1 MKENYLQFLAI
12 IANKHADVCGGVRT
26 YRLDAYARLQ
36 WPVRPD
42 RFWRSPETKEGATG
56 REPGSS
62 SAAHFLHYPQSSLLS
77 RAHNK
82 MANTARQTA
91 SRRGSKNDNDKEEEE
106 AENNGY
112 IQVFVK
118 PLDQG
123 SCSLILSWLGLS
135 NANLTAHQ
143 LGVLYG
149 AAAVVCSLLLY
160 QLLRCDVGFLF
171 GRLCSILVP
180 MFSILCAF
188 FWLALYFRRTW
199 SNTSVYLLFSSC
211 FIGET
216 FAQVF
221 FRDWGADGGGG
232 SGGGGTADGVVSDV
246 VNHGTQ
252 PLVIVFVL
260 LSISLASVFSS
271 LDTSHSAVVILLVSF
286 TRFLACSMLTDLPFG
301 VRTYLGYMCSFAG
314 ILVARYMETVLKPPI
329 QHFTTHDGKIPVI
342 KRRRSSSSSAHAFS
356 AHRSARRTSLPA
368 LIQKS
373 QVRPS
378 HVLLLSV
385 SLLPPNFIDMHF
397 HCGS

>member
-1 MKENYLQFLAI
+1 
-12 IANKHADVCGGVRT
+12 
-26 YRLDAYARLQ
+26 
-36 WPVRPD
+36 
-42 RFWRSPETKEGATG
+42 
-56 REPGSS
+56 
-62 SAAHFLHYPQSSLLS
+62 
-77 RAHNK
+77 
-82 MANTARQTA
+82 MANMARQSA

-118 PLDQG
+118 PLDHG
-123 SCSLILSWLGLS
+123 NCSLILSWLGLT

-149 AAAVVCSLLLY
+149 AAAVVSSLLLY

-188 FWLALYFRRTW
+188 YWLALYFRRTW

-232 SGGGGTADGVVSDV
+232 GGGGGTADGVVSDV

-301 VRTYLGYMCSFAG
+301 TRTYLGYMCGFAG
-314 ILVARYMETVLKPPI
+314 VLVARYMETVLKPPI

-356 AHRSARRTSLPA
+356 AHRSTRRTSLPA

-373 QVRPS
+373 QVS
-378 HVLLLSV
+378 VITKLSA
-385 SLLPPNFIDMHF
+385 PM
-397 HCGS
+397 

>member
-1 MKENYLQFLAI
+1 M
-12 IANKHADVCGGVRT
+12 
-26 YRLDAYARLQ
+26 
-36 WPVRPD
+36 
-42 RFWRSPETKEGATG
+42 
-56 REPGSS
+56 
-62 SAAHFLHYPQSSLLS
+62 
-77 RAHNK
+77 
-82 MANTARQTA
+82 
-91 SRRGSKNDNDKEEEE
+91 
-106 AENNGY
+106 
-112 IQVFVK
+112 
-118 PLDQG
+118 
-123 SCSLILSWLGLS
+123 
-135 NANLTAHQ
+135 
-143 LGVLYG
+143 
-149 AAAVVCSLLLY
+149 
-160 QLLRCDVGFLF
+160 
-171 GRLCSILVP
+171 
-180 MFSILCAF
+180 
-188 FWLALYFRRTW
+188 
-199 SNTSVYLLFSSC
+199 
-211 FIGET
+211 
-216 FAQVF
+216 F

-385 SLLPPNFIDMHF
+385 PFLPPNFIDICTSIVVHNLLRSDMMKLLVKMSYTTSVLIQQDHTVTLWSF
-397 HCGS
+397 TSTSPHLSVSVTTVFELCSKTGCTV

>member
-1 MKENYLQFLAI
+1 
-12 IANKHADVCGGVRT
+12 
-26 YRLDAYARLQ
+26 
-36 WPVRPD
+36 
-42 RFWRSPETKEGATG
+42 
-56 REPGSS
+56 
-62 SAAHFLHYPQSSLLS
+62 
-77 RAHNK
+77 
-82 MANTARQTA
+82 MANMARQSA

-106 AENNGY
+106 TENNGY

-123 SCSLILSWLGLS
+123 NCSLVLSWLGLS

-143 LGVLYG
+143 LGLLYG
-149 AAAVVCSLLLY
+149 AAAVLSTILLY

-171 GRLCSILVP
+171 GRLCAILVP
-180 MFSILCAF
+180 MFSILSAF

-216 FAQVF
+216 FAQVV
-221 FRDWGADGGGG
+221 FRDWSADAGGGG
-232 SGGGGTADGVVSDV
+232 GEGGGDSVVSDAMMM
-246 VNHGTQ
+246 NQGTQ

-301 VRTYLGYMCSFAG
+301 IRTYLGYMCSFAG

-342 KRRRSSSSSAHAFS
+342 KRRRSSASGAHAFS

-373 QVRPS
+373 QVS
-378 HVLLLSV
+378 GVM
-385 SLLPPNFIDMHF
+385 IY
-397 HCGS
+397 